1 MDPSPVKEGVNVT
14 STDCSSDDFPRW
26 SIFDLICLI
35 VKFAI
40 AVGAAR
46 MIAEVASSGFGSL
59 TTSISGLVSLVVVV
73 LVGLVILAL
82 CIMATHKRTTTEADN
97 NICPLLSDENKHPIK
112 YAINGFNFCAA
123 YSLIVS
129 GVAPGLYI
137 ASKQCC
143 EVIESFIADIIS
155 NYYDARWFL
164 MGALFI
170 CLGLFLLL
178 IFWLLSTRKD
188 MFSSALPHLEPLFKK
203 RPVTELPSLF
213 VLVLMAMLLTVGA
226 GVIYI
231 NSVVF
236 TTVFGSQLY
245 FENYSWIPIHLI
257 QIAIGWILLEVTGF
271 RPEST
276 LSLNDGV
283 GEDGEPHV

>member
-1 MDPSPVKEGVNVT
+1 MDPSPVKEGAGDT
-14 STDCSSDDFPRW
+14 SADFSSDVFPRW
-26 SIFDLICLI
+26 SIFDLGCLI
-35 VKFAI
+35 VKFSI
-40 AVGAAR
+40 AVGVVR
-46 MIAEVASSGFGSL
+46 WIAEAASSGFDSL
-59 TTSISGLVSLVVVV
+59 AMSISSLISLVVVV

-82 CIMATHKRTTTEADN
+82 CIMATHKRTTTEAD

-276 LSLNDGV
+276 LSLNDG
-283 GEDGEPHV
+283 EPHV

>member
-1 MDPSPVKEGVNVT
+1 MDPSPVKESVSVT

-26 SIFDLICLI
+26 SMFDLICLI

-40 AVGAAR
+40 AVGVAR
-46 MIAEVASSGFGSL
+46 WIVEAASSGFGSL
-59 TTSISGLVSLVVVV
+59 TTSISSLVSLVVVA
-73 LVGLVILAL
+73 LSCLIIGAL
-82 CIMATHKRTTTEADN
+82 CYIATHKRTTTEADN
-97 NICPLLSDENKHPIK
+97 ICPLLSDENNHPIK

-143 EVIESFIADIIS
+143 EAIESFIADIIS

-188 MFSSALPHLEPLFKK
+188 MLSSALPHLEPLFKK

-213 VLVLMAMLLTVGA
+213 VLVLMIMFLTVGV

-231 NSVVF
+231 NSIVF

-245 FENYSWIPIHLI
+245 FENFSWIAIHLI

-271 RPEST
+271 RPEPT
-276 LSLNDGV
+276 LGLNDDV
-283 GEDGEPHV
+283 SEDGEQHA